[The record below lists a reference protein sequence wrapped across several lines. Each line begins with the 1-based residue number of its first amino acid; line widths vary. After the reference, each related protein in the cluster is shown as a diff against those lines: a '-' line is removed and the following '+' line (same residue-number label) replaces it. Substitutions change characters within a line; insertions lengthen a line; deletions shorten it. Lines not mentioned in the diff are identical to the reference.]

1 MVKRNSF
8 SRSRQSLPNNINR
21 RDMEKLSYTN
31 EDDKCYGATGMAIG
45 IVVFDGEDKL
55 AGVGLDADPG
65 DMMEMHSSFYFS
77 GNPGLSAKSAWAEMR
92 ENFSLSVAMMI
103 SNVMCRRMVLDR
115 TLVAPEVRQGLQD
128 TVVEEGRDAC
138 SLEEDEVRRIFD
150 KEYTYLFRVF
160 NHQGVHRVAHEF
172 ADALKRRRHLSRLEV
187 LEELRALSSL

>member
-1 MVKRNSF
+1 MTIGLVG
-8 SRSRQSLPNNINR
+8 LA
-21 RDMEKLSYTN
+21 
-31 EDDKCYGATGMAIG
+31 GAAR
-45 IVVFDGEDKL
+45 L
-55 AGVGLDADPG
+55 AGVGLDSAPG
-65 DMMEMHSSFYFS
+65 GIMEMHSSFYFS

-92 ENFSLSVAMMI
+92 ENFSLSVAMLI

-138 SLEEDEVRRIFD
+138 SLDEDEVKRIFD